1 MEKVIVDADRCLRCG
16 ACFAAAPETFDQG
29 EDGESV
35 VINPEV
41 TDDARNAADM
51 CPVSAIEIVEED
63 NEEEVKAA
71 A

>member
-1 MEKVIVDADRCLRCG
+1 MSNQK
-16 ACFAAAPETFDQG
+16 ETRRNIAMPITDILERNCELYG
-29 EDGESV
+29 NETALVE
-35 VINPEV
+35 INPEV

>member
-1 MEKVIVDADRCLRCG
+1 MAKVIVDSDRCLRCG

-41 TDDARNAADM
+41 TDDAKNAADM
-51 CPVSAIEIVEED
+51 CPVSAIEIVEE
-63 NEEEVKAA
+63 EEEIEEAA
-71 A
+71 